1 MKSYK
6 NKKIYNFK
14 KKQKRNKRTR
24 SAKIWWK
31 SNSWEYRR
39 FLRRQYRV
47 KCKSILDKKLE
58 GKEVEFPIFK
68 KTLWWEA

>member
-14 KKQKRNKRTR
+14 KSHKQKRRTK
-24 SAKIWWK
+24 SSKIWWK

-39 FLRRQYRV
+39 FLRQQYRA
-47 KCKSILDKKLE
+47 KCKVILKKKLK
-58 GKEVEFPIFK
+58 GKEIEFPLFR
-68 KTLWWEA
+68 KTLWWES